1 MRWFS
6 SNVLMNLN
14 VFQNMSPKARK
25 ISLWWELG
33 HHTKIFFQMT
43 FNGKWL
49 QQQEMSRMSFV
60 EKNMGHV
67 NGSSHQ
73 TIERSKHTILRIFK
87 NRNNFEIK

>member
-1 MRWFS
+1 
-6 SNVLMNLN
+6 
-14 VFQNMSPKARK
+14 
-25 ISLWWELG
+25 
-33 HHTKIFFQMT
+33 MT

-60 EKNMGHV
+60 VKNMGHA

-73 TIERSKHTILRIFK
+73 TIERSKHTILRFFK